1 MLSAY
6 LNRKI
11 NFVSYL
17 NLYIISVFMKILI
30 LKDIKKYHKSVN
42 YKQMALNV
50 CFKSY
55 FYFRTLNFIL
65 NVIHDKKL
73 FYDKKVHN

>member
-50 CFKSY
+50 
-55 FYFRTLNFIL
+55 
-65 NVIHDKKL
+65 
-73 FYDKKVHN
+73 